1 MIQQCYAI
9 ANTGVVCWP
18 SGRTCEHAKE
28 HLFTWVA
35 IHAHLHF
42 SVRLV
47 VDNPDKKLALNR
59 RTHVWHTSSTTE
71 DILADTGVA
80 QLS

>member
-1 MIQQCYAI
+1 MIQQSHAM
-9 ANTGVVCWP
+9 ANTGVVCWT
-18 SGRTCEHAKE
+18 SGRTFELPIE

-35 IHAHLHF
+35 LQIHPHF

-47 VDNPDKKLALNR
+47 ADNPERKLALNR
-59 RTHVWHTSSTTE
+59 RTHVWHTSATE

-80 QLS
+80 QLF